1 MWKKKEGSG
10 EKGRETQRVYC
21 SVSENRDIELAV
33 VCSVSEKSNSRSV
46 NHNTEEHCYK
56 YERLHPTDSLAMED
70 FAQYKAQARADLTRD
85 SNLDKASDLVAKRN
99 VLLADPNIPDALKR
113 AQLKQLNR
121 QVWTWRKKVRQPFD
135 VSPVPQVGQD
145 TATDPT
151 KALVHALVKQLKDEP
166 KEESLETKTPAN
178 VKPPKPTPTPRRPLP
193 KIPATPLSGVTTL
206 PETKKFDRILGKSEK
221 QFDLIKQKYDRLT
234 NPYKDQG
241 SSESGPPPK
250 KKKKEKETLGKAVK
264 RGLKKGLEEGAKQW
278 LDF

>member
-1 MWKKKEGSG
+1 
-10 EKGRETQRVYC
+10 
-21 SVSENRDIELAV
+21 
-33 VCSVSEKSNSRSV
+33 
-46 NHNTEEHCYK
+46 
-56 YERLHPTDSLAMED
+56 MED

-99 VLLADPNIPDALKR
+99 VLLADPDVPDALKR

-135 VSPVPQVGQD
+135 VGPVPQVGED

-151 KALVHALVKQLKDEP
+151 KALVHALVKQLKEEP
-166 KEESLETKTPAN
+166 EEKLDVKTPAN
-178 VKPPKPTPTPRRPLP
+178 VKKPKPRNVLTPKPTPTPRRPLP
-193 KIPATPLSGVTTL
+193 KIPETPLSGVSTL

-234 NPYKDQG
+234 NPYKDPENTKKKKGEG
-241 SSESGPPPK
+241 SSESSPPPK
-250 KKKKEKETLGKAVK
+250 KKKKETLGKAVK

>member
-1 MWKKKEGSG
+1 M
-10 EKGRETQRVYC
+10 
-21 SVSENRDIELAV
+21 
-33 VCSVSEKSNSRSV
+33 
-46 NHNTEEHCYK
+46 
-56 YERLHPTDSLAMED
+56 DSFD
-70 FAQYKAQARADLTRD
+70 RYKAQARADLTRD
-85 SNLDKASDLVAKRN
+85 SNLDKASDLVAERN
-99 VLLADPNIPDALKR
+99 VLLADPDIPDALKR

-135 VSPVPQVGQD
+135 VSPVPQVGED

-151 KALVHALVKQLKDEP
+151 KALVHALVKQLKEEP
-166 KEESLETKTPAN
+166 KEELALKTPAN
-178 VKPPKPTPTPRRPLP
+178 VKQPKPRNVLTPKPTPTPRRPQP

-221 QFDLIKQKYDRLT
+221 QFDLIKQRYEKLK

-241 SSESGPPPK
+241 ASESGPPPK
-250 KKKKEKETLGKAVK
+250 KKKETLGKAVK

>member
-1 MWKKKEGSG
+1 
-10 EKGRETQRVYC
+10 
-21 SVSENRDIELAV
+21 
-33 VCSVSEKSNSRSV
+33 
-46 NHNTEEHCYK
+46 
-56 YERLHPTDSLAMED
+56 MED

-99 VLLADPNIPDALKR
+99 VLLADPDIPDALKR

-121 QVWTWRKKVRQPFD
+121 QVWTWTKKVRQPFD
-135 VSPVPQVGQD
+135 VSPVPQVGED

-151 KALVHALVKQLKDEP
+151 KALVHALVKQLKEEP
-166 KEESLETKTPAN
+166 KEEPKTPAN
-178 VKPPKPTPTPRRPLP
+178 VKKPKPRNVLTPKPTPTPRRPLP
-193 KIPATPLSGVTTL
+193 KIPATPLSGVSTL

-221 QFDLIKQKYDRLT
+221 QFDLIKQKYDKLT

-241 SSESGPPPK
+241 PPPK
-250 KKKKEKETLGKAVK
+250 KKKEEASEPKKKKETLGKAVK